1 MTAPTSRWSL
11 FGLLAQ
17 QRRFIYLAVALLSAA
32 GIWAAYTLPS
42 AIYPELQF
50 YRVTIVAEGSSLG
63 ARQQLF
69 GVTRTLEE
77 AVSIVPGVIRVQSKS
92 IRGASEINVMFSP
105 TTDMVDAL
113 QQVRARVA
121 QVQPELPTG
130 LDIVTERQVPSLFP
144 ILSYNLEGGD
154 PATLF
159 DIARYQVKPV
169 LSRVPGVGRIEV
181 LGNDM
186 REIEVVADPARLAAQ
201 GMTYADLAE
210 AISKATTVAAVGRM
224 PANYKQYLIVSA
236 TEAHSVDD
244 VANVVIGHGL
254 RVRDVAKVF
263 AGTEDHVRIIAGD
276 GKPVAQISTSATS
289 PSPFAVRSC
298 QRPCSKR
305 ASVSSSPKRM
315 KRLRSRSRATRSRYC
330 WISGPGT
337 NLRDQS
343 GLGAK
348 EKE

>member
-1 MTAPTSRWSL
+1 MTGVQTC
-11 FGLLAQ
+11 
-17 QRRFIYLAVALLSAA
+17 ALP
-32 GIWAAYTLPS
+32 IC
-42 AIYPELQF
+42 
-50 YRVTIVAEGSSLG
+50 
-63 ARQQLF
+63 
-69 GVTRTLEE
+69 
-77 AVSIVPGVIRVQSKS
+77 
-92 IRGASEINVMFSP
+92 
-105 TTDMVDAL
+105 
-113 QQVRARVA
+113 
-121 QVQPELPTG
+121 

-236 TEAHSVDD
+236 TEAHSVED

-263 AGTEDHVRIIAGD
+263 AGTEEIGRAHV
-276 GKPVAQISTSATS
+276 
-289 PSPFAVRSC
+289 
-298 QRPCSKR
+298 
-305 ASVSSSPKRM
+305 
-315 KRLRSRSRATRSRYC
+315 
-330 WISGPGT
+330 
-337 NLRDQS
+337 
-343 GLGAK
+343 
-348 EKE
+348 